1 MTRRSCTL
9 SCSSATSP
17 RRGESRP
24 RAACRFA
31 LYPDDMRL
39 SHLSLTHVRSFE
51 RLDLDFGPGAHVV
64 FGENGS
70 GKTNFLEAIALLS
83 TARRAR
89 AGRDGELISWR
100 ALAEDPLPAAQLGAT
115 VESATGRTALDITV
129 MARQIRT
136 AEAAADPAGDA
147 PAASRRFRVN
157 GVARRASDLIG
168 RLRTVL
174 FAADDVA
181 LIEGAPAGRRRFLD
195 VTISQLEPLYVRAL
209 QRYARVLV
217 QRNSLLRRLQERRG
231 DTGELDFWD
240 QEMAAAAA
248 VLVRSR
254 AVLLARLNELAAAQH
269 GELSTR
275 PTALALSYQPAL
287 PDDVRDSLCEPG
299 LDARLMAA
307 LRAGRAQDVRRGITL
322 SGPHRDDVAFTLD
335 GHPAGAFASRG
346 EQRTV
351 ALALRLG
358 EVALSKERTGETPVL
373 LLDDVLSELDAR
385 RRARVV
391 AAAYEVDQ
399 VFITTPD
406 EDRPSPDELPAATRY
421 RLESGALQPLCGRAG

>member
-1 MTRRSCTL
+1 
-9 SCSSATSP
+9 
-17 RRGESRP
+17 
-24 RAACRFA
+24 
-31 LYPDDMRL
+31 MRL
-39 SHLSLTHVRSFE
+39 THLSLTHVRSFE
-51 RLDLDFGPGAHVV
+51 RLDLEFGAGAHVI

-70 GKTNFLEAIALLS
+70 GKTNLLEAIALLS

-100 ALAEDPLPAAQLGAT
+100 ALAEDPLPAAQLSAA
-115 VESATGRTALDITV
+115 VESATGHTALDVTV
-129 MARQIRT
+129 MARQLRT
-136 AEAAADPAGDA
+136 AEVAADATGDA
-147 PAASRRFRVN
+147 PSASRRFRVN

-217 QRNSLLRRLQERRG
+217 QRNSLLRRLQEHRG
-231 DTGELDFWD
+231 DSSELDFWD

-254 AVLLARLNELAAAQH
+254 AVLVTRLNELAAARH
-269 GELSTR
+269 NELSTR
-275 PTALALSYQPAL
+275 PTTLALSYLPAL
-287 PDDVRDSLCEPG
+287 PAELRDSLCDPG
-299 LDARLMAA
+299 LDTRLMAV
-307 LRAGRAQDVRRGITL
+307 LKAGRAQDVRRGLTL
-322 SGPHRDDVAFTLD
+322 SGPHRDDVALTLD

-358 EVALSKERTGETPVL
+358 EVTLSKERTGEAPVL

-406 EDRPSPDELPAATRY
+406 EDRPSPHELPGATRY
-421 RLESGALQPLCGRAG
+421 RLEGGTLLPRC